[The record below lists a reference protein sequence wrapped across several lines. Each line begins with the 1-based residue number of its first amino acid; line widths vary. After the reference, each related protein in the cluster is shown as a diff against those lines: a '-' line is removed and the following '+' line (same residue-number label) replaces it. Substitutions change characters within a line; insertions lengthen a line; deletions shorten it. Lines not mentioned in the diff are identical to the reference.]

1 MNRIRAFRGP
11 IPSHMSARVRK
22 RIQVCGTVQGV
33 GFRPFV
39 FNLAKRLQIS
49 GFVRN
54 TEAGVEIEAEGS
66 AVEAFLAGLR
76 VEAPALAKIAEIEV
90 SDLEPRNEEGFEIR
104 ESGHRPGDFA
114 LVPPDIATCT
124 ECFDDTT
131 TPGNRRY
138 LYPFTNCTS
147 CGPRYTIIQD
157 VPYDRPA
164 TTMSAFPMCGDCA
177 AEYHN
182 PNDRRFHAQPNA
194 CPVCGPQISA
204 SAEEVRHWLIMG
216 LAVAIKGLGGYHL
229 ACDAANAE
237 ALRHLRERKRR
248 GDKPFAVM
256 VRDVHETE
264 RLCEISPQEHELLL
278 SPQRPIVLL
287 RKRPECDLAFVAP
300 RNPNLGVMLPYTP
313 LHHVLFAGAAFRALV
328 MTSGNLSEEPIVSR
342 EQDLGRLEGL
352 ADRFLTHNR
361 PIRTAVDDSV
371 TRVFRGQTMVLR
383 RSRGFAPAP
392 IDLGRTVS
400 GVVATGGELKNTFC
414 LTTGHYAILSQ
425 HIGDMENY
433 ETLVFFRE
441 TLDHMQRFFR
451 VHPQAVA
458 HDLHPAYLSTR
469 AAEEMGLPLIGVQH
483 HHAHIASCMAEHRL
497 EGPVIGVA
505 LDGTGYGTDGA
516 IWGGEVIVCDA
527 ADFERRYHLRYVPLA
542 GGDAGAREPWRPA
555 LAYLEDAGLD
565 LCAAPALERVNERRL
580 RVVRQMIAGG
590 VQTIPTSSCGR
601 LFDAVSA
608 ILDICFENRYE
619 AEAAMELEAA
629 ACSAP
634 RDAGS
639 FGFDLSGEE
648 IDLRQTFRDI
658 TRAVRNGE
666 PIAVISARFHRT
678 LARAIDA
685 ACRAVRDTEGIRT
698 VCLSGGSFQNMR
710 LLEETLAVLERSGFE
725 VFFHL
730 EVPSNDGGLSL
741 GQAVI
746 ANARMRH

>member
-1 MNRIRAFRGP
+1 
-11 IPSHMSARVRK
+11 
-22 RIQVCGTVQGV
+22 
-33 GFRPFV
+33 
-39 FNLAKRLQIS
+39 
-49 GFVRN
+49 
-54 TEAGVEIEAEGS
+54 
-66 AVEAFLAGLR
+66 
-76 VEAPALAKIAEIEV
+76 
-90 SDLEPRNEEGFEIR
+90 
-104 ESGHRPGDFA
+104 
-114 LVPPDIATCT
+114 
-124 ECFDDTT
+124 
-131 TPGNRRY
+131 
-138 LYPFTNCTS
+138 
-147 CGPRYTIIQD
+147 
-157 VPYDRPA
+157 
-164 TTMSAFPMCGDCA
+164 
-177 AEYHN
+177 
-182 PNDRRFHAQPNA
+182 
-194 CPVCGPQISA
+194 
-204 SAEEVRHWLIMG
+204 MG

-229 ACDAANAE
+229 ACDAGNAE
-237 ALRHLRERKRR
+237 AVRRLRERKRR

-256 VRDVHETE
+256 VRDVHEAD
-264 RLCEISPQEHELLL
+264 RLCEVSPQEHELLL

-287 RKRPECDLAFVAP
+287 RKRPEGDLAFVAP

-313 LHHVLFAGAAFRALV
+313 LHHLLFAGAAFRALV

-371 TRVFRGQTMVLR
+371 TRVFRGQTVVLR

-400 GVVATGGELKNTFC
+400 DVVAAGGELKNTFC

-469 AAEEMGLPLIGVQH
+469 AAQEMGLPCIEVQH

-505 LDGTGYGTDGA
+505 FDGTGYGTDGA
-516 IWGGEVIVCDA
+516 IWGGEVMVCDA

-555 LAYLEDAGLD
+555 LAYLSDAGLD
-565 LCAAPALERVNERRL
+565 LGAAPALERVNERRL
-580 RVVRQMIAGG
+580 RIVRQMIAGG

-629 ACSAP
+629 ASSAP
-634 RDAGS
+634 LDLGS
-639 FGFDLSGEE
+639 FGFDLSDDE

-658 TRAVRNGE
+658 TTALRNRE
-666 PIAVISARFHRT
+666 AIPAISAKFHST

-685 ACRAVRDTEGIRT
+685 ACRAVRAADGVRV
-698 VCLSGGSFQNMR
+698 VCLSGGSFQNRR
-710 LLEETLAVLERSGFE
+710 LLEETLEVLERSGFK
-725 VFFHL
+725 VFFPL
-730 EVPSNDGGLSL
+730 EVPLNDGGLSL

-746 ANARMRH
+746 ANARLGK

>member
-1 MNRIRAFRGP
+1 
-11 IPSHMSARVRK
+11 MSARVRK
-22 RIQVCGTVQGV
+22 RIQVRGTVQGV

-39 FNLAKRLQIS
+39 FNLANRLQIT

-66 AVEAFLAGLR
+66 AVDTFLAALR
-76 VEAPALAKIAEIEV
+76 VEAPALARIAEIEV
-90 SDLEPRNEEGFEIR
+90 SDLEPRDENAFEIR
-104 ESGHRPGDFA
+104 ESGRRMGDFG

-124 ECFDDTT
+124 ECFHDIT

-138 LYPFTNCTS
+138 LYPFTNCTN

-157 VPYDRPA
+157 IPYDRPA
-164 TTMSAFPMCGDCA
+164 TTMSAFPMCGDCT

-182 PNDRRFHAQPNA
+182 PRDRRFHAQPNA

-204 SAEEVRHWLIMG
+204 PAEEVRHWLTIG

-229 ACDAANAE
+229 ACDAGNAD
-237 ALRHLRERKRR
+237 AVRRLRERKRR

-256 VRDVHETE
+256 VRDVHEAA
-264 RLCEISPQEHELLL
+264 RLCELSPQEHDLLL
-278 SPQRPIVLL
+278 SPQRPVVLL
-287 RKRPECDLAFVAP
+287 RKRPEGDLAFVAP

-313 LHHVLFAGAAFRALV
+313 LHHLLFAGAAFRALV

-371 TRVFRGQTMVLR
+371 TRVFRGQTVALR

-400 GVVATGGELKNTFC
+400 HVVAAGGEIKNTFC

-425 HIGDMENY
+425 HIGDLENY

-458 HDLHPAYLSTR
+458 HDLHPAYLSTW
-469 AAEEMGLPLIGVQH
+469 AAEEMGLQCIPVQH

-505 LDGTGYGTDGA
+505 FDGTGYGTDGA
-516 IWGGEVIVCDA
+516 IWGGEVLVCDA

-565 LCAAPALERVNERRL
+565 LCAASALERVNERRL
-580 RVVRQMIAGG
+580 RIVRQMIAGR
-590 VQTIPTSSCGR
+590 VQTVPTSSCGR

-608 ILDICFENRYE
+608 ILDICLENRYE

-634 RDAGS
+634 PDLGS
-639 FGFDLSGEE
+639 FGFDLSHEE
-648 IDLRQTFRDI
+648 IDLRQTIRDI
-658 TRAVRNGE
+658 TNAVRNGE
-666 PIAVISARFHRT
+666 PIAVISAKFHNT

-685 ACRAVRDTEGIRT
+685 ACRAVRAADGIRI

-710 LLEETLAVLERSGFE
+710 LLEETSAVLESSGFE
-725 VFFHL
+725 VFFPL
-730 EVPSNDGGLSL
+730 EIPSNDGGLSL

-746 ANARMRH
+746 ANARLGK

>member
-1 MNRIRAFRGP
+1 MG
-11 IPSHMSARVRK
+11 ARVRK
-22 RIQVCGTVQGV
+22 RIQIRGTVQGV

-39 FNLAKRLQIS
+39 FNLAKELQIS

-54 TEAGVEIEAEGS
+54 TEAGLEIEAEGS
-66 AVEAFLAGLR
+66 AVDGFLTRLR
-76 VEAPALAKIAEIEV
+76 IEAPMLASIAEIDV
-90 SDLEPRNEEGFEIR
+90 SDLEPHNENGFEIR
-104 ESGHRPGDFA
+104 ESSPSVGDFA

-124 ECFDDTT
+124 ECFSDTT

-138 LYPFTNCTS
+138 LYPFTNCTN

-157 VPYDRPA
+157 VPYDRSA
-164 TTMSAFPMCGDCA
+164 TTMSPFRMCADCE

-182 PNDRRFHAQPNA
+182 PDDRRFHAQPNA

-204 SAEEVRHWLIMG
+204 PAEEVRHWLTMG

-229 ACDAANAE
+229 ACDAGNAE
-237 ALRHLRERKRR
+237 AVRRLRERKRR
-248 GDKPFAVM
+248 GDKPFAVL
-256 VRDVHETE
+256 VRDIHEAE
-264 RLCEISPQEHELLL
+264 RLCEVSSQEHDLLL
-278 SPQRPIVLL
+278 SPRRPIVLL
-287 RKRPECDLAFVAP
+287 RKRPEGDLAFVAP

-313 LHHVLFAGAAFRALV
+313 LHHLIFGGAPFRALV

-352 ADRFLTHNR
+352 ADRFLTHDR

-371 TRVFRGQTMVLR
+371 TRVCRGRTLVLR

-400 GVVATGGELKNTFC
+400 DVVAAGGELKNTFC
-414 LTTGHYAILSQ
+414 LTTGHYALLSQ
-425 HIGDMENY
+425 HIGDLENY

-451 VHPQAVA
+451 VHPRAVA
-458 HDLHPAYLSTR
+458 HDLHPSYLSTR
-469 AAEEMGLPLIGVQH
+469 AAQEMGLPCIGVQH

-497 EGPVIGVA
+497 EGHVIGVA
-505 LDGTGYGTDGA
+505 FDGTGYGTDGA
-516 IWGGEVIVCDA
+516 IWGGEVMVCDA

-542 GGDAGAREPWRPA
+542 GGDAGAREPWRAA

-565 LCAAPALERVNERRL
+565 LGAAPALERVNERRL
-580 RVVRQMIAGG
+580 RIVRQMIAGG
-590 VQTIPTSSCGR
+590 VQTVPTSSCGR

-634 RDAGS
+634 RDAKS

-648 IDLRQTFRDI
+648 IDLRQTVRDI
-658 TRAVRNGE
+658 TRAVRNVE
-666 PIAVISARFHRT
+666 PVAVISARFHRT

-710 LLEETLAVLERSGFE
+710 LLEETLALLEDSGFR
-725 VFFHL
+725 VFFPL
-730 EVPSNDGGLSL
+730 EIPCNDGGLSL

-746 ANARMRH
+746 ANARIGNLE

>member
-1 MNRIRAFRGP
+1 MK
-11 IPSHMSARVRK
+11 ARVRK
-22 RIQVCGTVQGV
+22 RIQVHGTVQGV

-39 FNLAKRLQIS
+39 FNLANRLEIA

-54 TEAGVEIEAEGS
+54 TEVGVEIEAEGA
-66 AVEAFLAGLR
+66 AVDEFVAGLR
-76 VEAPALAKIAEIEV
+76 VEAPVLARIAEIEV
-90 SDLEPRNEEGFEIR
+90 ADLQPLNENGFEIR
-104 ESGHRPGDFA
+104 ESGRTMGDFG
-114 LVPPDIATCT
+114 LVPPDIATCA
-124 ECFDDTT
+124 ECYGDTT

-138 LYPFTNCTS
+138 LYPFTNCTN

-164 TTMSAFPMCGDCA
+164 TTMSAFRMCADCE

-182 PNDRRFHAQPNA
+182 VCDRRFHAQPIA
-194 CPVCGPQISA
+194 CPACGPQISA
-204 SAEEVRHWLIMG
+204 SAEEVRHWLSIGM
-216 LAVAIKGLGGYHL
+216 AVAIKGLGGYHL
-229 ACDAANAE
+229 ACDAGNAK
-237 ALRHLRERKRR
+237 AVRRLRERKRR

-256 VRDVHETE
+256 VRDVYEAA
-264 RLCEISPQEHELLL
+264 RLCEVSPQERDLLL

-287 RKRPECDLAFVAP
+287 RKRPEGDLAFVAP
-300 RNPNLGVMLPYTP
+300 GNPNLGVVLPYTP
-313 LHHVLFAGAAFRALV
+313 LHHLLFTDAGFRALV

-342 EQDLGRLEGL
+342 EEDLGRLEGL

-371 TRVFRGQTMVLR
+371 TRVFRGQTAVLR
-383 RSRGFAPAP
+383 RSRGFAPEP
-392 IDLGRTVS
+392 IDLGRTVLE
-400 GVVATGGELKNTFC
+400 VVAAGGELKNTFC

-433 ETLVFFRE
+433 ETLLFFRE

-469 AAEEMGLPLIGVQH
+469 AAMEMGLPRIGVQH

-497 EGPVIGVA
+497 KGPVIGVA
-505 LDGTGYGTDGA
+505 FDGTGYGTDGA
-516 IWGGEVIVCDA
+516 IWGGEVMVCDA
-527 ADFERRYHLRYVPLA
+527 ANFERRYHLRYVPLA

-555 LAYLEDAGLD
+555 LAYLEDGGLD
-565 LCAAPALERVNERRL
+565 LCAAPALERVNENRR
-580 RVVRQMIAGG
+580 RVVRQMIKQR
-590 VQTIPTSSCGR
+590 VQTVSTSSCGR

-619 AEAAMELEAA
+619 AEAAMELETA

-634 RDAGS
+634 HDLGT
-639 FGFDLSGEE
+639 FGFDLSGDE
-648 IDLRQTFRDI
+648 IDLRQTIRDV
-658 TRAVRNGE
+658 TNAVRNGE
-666 PIAVISARFHRT
+666 PVAAISAKFHST
-678 LARAIDA
+678 LAKAIDA
-685 ACRAVRDTEGIRT
+685 ACRAVRAADGIQT

-710 LLEETLAVLERSGFE
+710 LLEETLAVLERSGLE
-725 VFFHL
+725 VFFPL
-730 EVPSNDGGLSL
+730 EVPANDGGLSL

-746 ANARMRH
+746 ANARMGK

>member
-1 MNRIRAFRGP
+1 
-11 IPSHMSARVRK
+11 
-22 RIQVCGTVQGV
+22 
-33 GFRPFV
+33 
-39 FNLAKRLQIS
+39 
-49 GFVRN
+49 
-54 TEAGVEIEAEGS
+54 
-66 AVEAFLAGLR
+66 
-76 VEAPALAKIAEIEV
+76 
-90 SDLEPRNEEGFEIR
+90 
-104 ESGHRPGDFA
+104 
-114 LVPPDIATCT
+114 
-124 ECFDDTT
+124 
-131 TPGNRRY
+131 
-138 LYPFTNCTS
+138 
-147 CGPRYTIIQD
+147 
-157 VPYDRPA
+157 
-164 TTMSAFPMCGDCA
+164 MSAFRMCADCE

-182 PNDRRFHAQPNA
+182 PHDRRFHAQPNA

-204 SAEEVRHWLIMG
+204 PAEEVRHWLTMG

-229 ACDAANAE
+229 ACDAGNAE
-237 ALRHLRERKRR
+237 AVRRLRERKRR
-248 GDKPFAVM
+248 GGKPFAVM
-256 VRDVHETE
+256 VRDVHEAA
-264 RLCEISPQEHELLL
+264 RLCEVSPQERELLL
-278 SPQRPIVLL
+278 SPQRPVVLL
-287 RKRPECDLAFVAP
+287 RKRPEGDLAFVAP

-371 TRVFRGQTMVLR
+371 TRVFGGQTTVLR

-400 GVVATGGELKNTFC
+400 DVVATGGELKNTFC

-433 ETLVFFRE
+433 ETLGFFRE

-469 AAEEMGLPLIGVQH
+469 AAEEMGLQCIPVQH

-505 LDGTGYGTDGA
+505 FDGTGYGTDGA
-516 IWGGEVIVCDA
+516 IWGSEVLVCDA
-527 ADFERRYHLRYVPLA
+527 ADFERRYHLRYIPLA
-542 GGDAGAREPWRPA
+542 GGDTGAREPWRPA
-555 LAYLEDAGLD
+555 LAYLADAGLD
-565 LCAAPALERVNERRL
+565 LSAAPALERVNERRL
-580 RVVRQMIAGG
+580 RIVRQMIASG

-629 ACSAP
+629 ASSAP
-634 RDAGS
+634 PDLGS
-639 FGFDLSGEE
+639 FGFDLSDDE

-658 TRAVRNGE
+658 TTALRNRE
-666 PIAVISARFHRT
+666 AIPAISAKFHST

-685 ACRAVRDTEGIRT
+685 ACRAVRAADGVRV
-698 VCLSGGSFQNMR
+698 VCLSGGSFQNRR
-710 LLEETLAVLERSGFE
+710 LLEETLQVLERSGFK
-725 VFFHL
+725 VFFPL
-730 EVPSNDGGLSL
+730 EVPLNDGGLSL

-746 ANARMRH
+746 ANTRVGK

>member
-1 MNRIRAFRGP
+1 
-11 IPSHMSARVRK
+11 MSARVRK
-22 RIQVCGTVQGV
+22 RIQVRGTVQGV

-39 FNLAKRLQIS
+39 FNLASRLRIA

-54 TEAGVEIEAEGS
+54 NESGVEIEAEGA
-66 AVEAFLAGLR
+66 AVDEFLAALR
-76 VEAPALAKIAEIEV
+76 NEAPVLARIAEIET
-90 SDLEPRNEEGFEIR
+90 SDLETLNEDGFDIR
-104 ESGHRPGDFA
+104 ESGQPTGEFG
-114 LVPPDIATCT
+114 LVPPDIATCA
-124 ECFDDTT
+124 ECFRDTT
-131 TPGNRRY
+131 TPGDRRY
-138 LYPFTNCTS
+138 LYPFTNCTN

-157 VPYDRPA
+157 IPYDRPA
-164 TTMSAFPMCGDCA
+164 TTMSAFRMCADCA

-182 PNDRRFHAQPNA
+182 PHDRRFHAQPNA

-204 SAEEVRHWLIMG
+204 PAEEVRHWLTMG

-229 ACDAANAE
+229 ACDAGNAE
-237 ALRHLRERKRR
+237 AVRRLRERKRR

-256 VRDVHETE
+256 VRDVHEAE
-264 RLCEISPQEHELLL
+264 RLCEVSPQEHKLLL

-287 RKRPECDLAFVAP
+287 RKRPEGDLAFVAP

-313 LHHVLFAGAAFRALV
+313 LHHLLFAGAAFRALV

-371 TRVFRGQTMVLR
+371 TRVFRGQTVVLR

-400 GVVATGGELKNTFC
+400 DVVAAGGELKNTFC

-451 VHPQAVA
+451 VRPQAVA

-469 AAEEMGLPLIGVQH
+469 AAQEMGLPCIGVQH

-505 LDGTGYGTDGA
+505 FDGTGYGTDGA

-555 LAYLEDAGLD
+555 LAYLADAGLD
-565 LCAAPALERVNERRL
+565 LGAAPALERVNERRL
-580 RVVRQMIAGG
+580 RIVRQMIAGG

-629 ACSAP
+629 ACSAAP
-634 RDAGS
+634 DLGS
-639 FGFDLSGEE
+639 FGFDLSDDE

-658 TRAVRNGE
+658 TTAVRNRE
-666 PIAVISARFHRT
+666 PIPSISAKFHST

-685 ACRAVRDTEGIRT
+685 ACRAVRAADGIRI

-710 LLEETLAVLERSGFE
+710 LLEETSAGVGTLRFQSVLPVGSSFERWRIIAGSGR
-725 VFFHL
+725 
-730 EVPSNDGGLSL
+730 D
-741 GQAVI
+741 
-746 ANARMRH
+746 R

>member
-1 MNRIRAFRGP
+1 M
-11 IPSHMSARVRK
+11 
-22 RIQVCGTVQGV
+22 QGV

-39 FNLAKRLQIS
+39 FNLASRLRIA

-54 TEAGVEIEAEGS
+54 NESGVEIEAEGA
-66 AVEAFLAGLR
+66 AVDEFLAALR
-76 VEAPALAKIAEIEV
+76 NEAPGLARIAEIET
-90 SDLEPRNEEGFEIR
+90 SDLETLDEDGFDIR
-104 ESGHRPGDFA
+104 ESGRPTGEFG
-114 LVPPDIATCT
+114 LVPPDIATCA
-124 ECFDDTT
+124 ECFRDTT
-131 TPGNRRY
+131 TPGDRRY
-138 LYPFTNCTS
+138 LYPFTNCTN

-157 VPYDRPA
+157 IPYDRPA
-164 TTMSAFPMCGDCA
+164 TTMSAFRMCADCE

-182 PNDRRFHAQPNA
+182 PHDRRFHAQPNA

-204 SAEEVRHWLIMG
+204 PAEEVRHWLTMG

-229 ACDAANAE
+229 ACDAGNAE
-237 ALRHLRERKRR
+237 AVRRLRERKRR
-248 GDKPFAVM
+248 GGKPFAVM
-256 VRDVHETE
+256 VRDVHEAA
-264 RLCEISPQEHELLL
+264 RLCEVSPQERELLL
-278 SPQRPIVLL
+278 SPQRPVVLL
-287 RKRPECDLAFVAP
+287 RKRPEGDLAFVAP

-371 TRVFRGQTMVLR
+371 TRVFGGQTTVLR

-400 GVVATGGELKNTFC
+400 DVVATGGELKNTFC

-433 ETLVFFRE
+433 ETLGFFRE

-469 AAEEMGLPLIGVQH
+469 AAEEMGLQCIPVQH

-505 LDGTGYGTDGA
+505 FDGTGYGTDGA
-516 IWGGEVIVCDA
+516 IWGSEVLVCDA
-527 ADFERRYHLRYVPLA
+527 ADFERRYHLRYIPLA
-542 GGDAGAREPWRPA
+542 GGDTGAREPWRPA
-555 LAYLEDAGLD
+555 LAYLADAGLD
-565 LCAAPALERVNERRL
+565 LSAAPALERVNERRL
-580 RVVRQMIAGG
+580 RIVRQMIASG

-629 ACSAP
+629 ASSAP
-634 RDAGS
+634 PDLGS
-639 FGFDLSGEE
+639 FGFDLSDDE

-658 TRAVRNGE
+658 TTALRNRE
-666 PIAVISARFHRT
+666 AIPAISAKFHST

-685 ACRAVRDTEGIRT
+685 ACRAVRAADGVRV
-698 VCLSGGSFQNMR
+698 VCLSGGSFQNRR
-710 LLEETLAVLERSGFE
+710 LLEETLQVLERSGFK
-725 VFFHL
+725 VFFPL
-730 EVPSNDGGLSL
+730 EVPLNDGGLSL

-746 ANARMRH
+746 ANTRVGK